1 MATSSG
7 NREKVF
13 TNIDEILDFVL
24 DNNDESQND
33 LDNGGSGIGN
43 NSSDSEFEYECE
55 PLPQRKPHQAEIHI

>member
-24 DNNDESQND
+24 DNNDESRND

-55 PLPQRKPHQAEIHI
+55 HLLQRKPHQAEIHI